1 MDTIYPWILE
11 CKPLEAATS
20 HSSNTNRAVDDVES
34 DVDDESEEENTA
46 DQIVDTDVSAVKAV
60 FEEARNLAITDVPEY
75 KAVSTKATKLQEPG
89 KPVDLKSIDPN
100 ESSVTESLTECFK
113 TVKITDKA
121 SKLSCESSKPKVKN
135 EDLTQNEV
143 SEITKE
149 DAILLQESSGDLEA
163 FDDDAEALDKSSSDP
178 SKLKELRA
186 DPEMPSLAIV
196 GQRLFRF

>member
-11 CKPLEAATS
+11 CQPLEAATS

-60 FEEARNLAITDVPEY
+60 FEEARNLAITDLPEY
-75 KAVSTKATKLQEPG
+75 KAVSTKATKLQVPG

-100 ESSVTESLTECFK
+100 AFGVTENLTEAFK

-121 SKLSCESSKPKVKN
+121 SKLSCESSKPNVQN
-135 EDLTQNEV
+135 EDFTQNEI

-163 FDDDAEALDKSSSDP
+163 FDDDAEA
-178 SKLKELRA
+178 
-186 DPEMPSLAIV
+186 
-196 GQRLFRF
+196 